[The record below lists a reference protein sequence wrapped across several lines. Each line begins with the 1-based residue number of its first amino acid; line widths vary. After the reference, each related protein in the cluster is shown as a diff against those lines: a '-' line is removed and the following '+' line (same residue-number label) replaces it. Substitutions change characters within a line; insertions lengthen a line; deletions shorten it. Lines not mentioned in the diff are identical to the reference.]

1 MKKLI
6 VPVAVASL
14 ALTSCATAGGT
25 AMDRAWGQCG
35 VAVVGGAV
43 LGAIIGNNTGSGN
56 ARQGAGTGGLLG
68 VGICGVLLAMAS
80 EEDKRRIREAEYA
93 ALETGQDRE
102 DSYVGKDGKRRTI
115 LVRTEDAPP
124 REWSIPADAT
134 QTAAAP
140 DQKPGTVTD
149 VCRYRQTT
157 LTVEDTG
164 SGSLDRELVCRNPH
178 TRTWEVQNA

>member
-6 VPVAVASL
+6 VPIAAASL
-14 ALTSCATAGGT
+14 ALTGCATAGGT

-56 ARQGAGTGGLLG
+56 AQRGAGTGGLVG

-80 EEDKRRIREAEYA
+80 EEDKQRIREAEYA
-93 ALETGQDRE
+93 ALETGEDRE
-102 DSYVGKDGKRRTI
+102 DTYIGTDGKRRTI
-115 LVRTEDAPP
+115 LVRTDDAPA
-124 REWSIPADAT
+124 REWSVPADAT
-134 QTAAAP
+134 QTAGTP

-149 VCRYRQTT
+149 ICRYRQTT

-164 SGSLDRELVCRNPH
+164 SGSLDRELVCRNPQ